1 MQPPLAAA
9 GPGRVWLRTQDGNY
23 VQMSAEARA
32 TVLRNQA
39 ASGGG
44 GVEQVCPHGLPL
56 PAAHED
62 EVERAK
68 VAALKADFVAQEVQN
83 TAAVP
88 VRMTAAGES
97 VRANIAQ
104 FGAQAARLDAVALR
118 TFPPLADAALQNVA
132 NLAGAIAVA
141 DRGSNAF
148 VDKARR
154 AQDAGAIGL
163 VIVNSADGD
172 EAYVPICSPD
182 GGGDAIRIPV
192 VCVKRSDGLRFRN
205 PCAVTLEYGYMPA
218 GYGSDEEA
226 STQPAAGAADGA
238 GSSAGDTSTGTAELM
253 APDPEAVSF
262 LVTVPDGQVGG
273 SRMVVTAPDGRQ
285 VAIDVPAGVVSGQQ
299 LQVNLPAVRDHSD
312 DDEDGD
318 SLSYDEDDYSDY
330 TDEGEVD
337 YSDDEEGAGV
347 GLSPSSTEGREEGR
361 RRDGSKGDGLGGDDP
376 GEDPEDPPLAFEV
389 TVPTGVESGQQLR
402 VQAPDGR
409 SAVIT
414 VPAGVGSGQRIRVQ
428 LPPKPPAET
437 ALRQGEEMNGEEAA
451 APPGQE
457 GLQGGERPLQPRPP
471 SATDH
476 VATGSSKEAET
487 AAPPEAAGA
496 GTAPTSDKPDPAAT
510 MLTVVVPEGVVA
522 GQQLRV
528 QAPDGRHAMITVP
541 TGVLPGQQLRLSLP
555 APAPDS
561 SSLSS
566 AAAEVE
572 GGARTPT
579 PDREAEDRHGER
591 VGTSRASEADVESGI
606 GSSIPTSS
614 SGASRASELP
624 PATPGKLWY
633 RDTDGELRQLTP
645 QQRRMAVANLRE
657 QGMTPAAQLDDSGA
671 LLPVPPELAAELA
684 ESSQRAAA
692 EDGLS
697 YIDSLMQAMLG
708 TAWKYLTGDDL
719 LPTDPQNVLSA
730 R

>member
-118 TFPPLADAALQNVA
+118 TFPPRADAALQNVA

-163 VIVNSADGD
+163 VIVNSDD
-172 EAYVPICSPD
+172 TAYVPICSPD
-182 GGGDAIRIPV
+182 GGGEAIRIPV

-226 STQPAAGAADGA
+226 SGQPAAGAADGA
-238 GSSAGDTSTGTAELM
+238 DGGPRSSVGDTSTGTAELM

-299 LQVNLPAVRDHSD
+299 LQVNLPAVRDRS
-312 DDEDGD
+312 DEDGD

-337 YSDDEEGAGV
+337 YSEDEEGAGV

-361 RRDGSKGDGLGGDDP
+361 RRDGSEGDGLGDDDS

-437 ALRQGEEMNGEEAA
+437 ALRQGGEMSGEEAA
-451 APPGQE
+451 DTPEPNQE
-457 GLQGGERPLQPRPP
+457 GLQGGERPLQPPP

-476 VATGSSKEAET
+476 VATGSSKEAES

-496 GTAPTSDKPDPAAT
+496 GMAKSDTDPAAT

-555 APAPDS
+555 VPAPDS
-561 SSLSS
+561 SSLPS

-572 GGARTPT
+572 GGARTPK
-579 PDREAEDRHGER
+579 PDRAPEDRHGEPAEP
-591 VGTSRASEADVESGI
+591 SRATEADVESGI
-606 GSSIPTSS
+606 GGSIPTSS

-645 QQRRMAVANLRE
+645 QQRRIVIANLRE

-671 LLPVPPELAAELA
+671 LLPVPPELAAELAA

-708 TAWKYLTGDDL
+708 TAWKYLTGADL
-719 LPTDPQNVLSA
+719 LPTDPQDVLSA